1 MSKRKW
7 RRGPKILSLDELV
20 RQDVVFW
27 SDKPQPHGWF
37 MSWQFRMAA
46 NSIGKNGVIFYA
58 MPADKT
64 TRFSDE
70 DVVRAERR
78 MRTPSTLEGR
88 RSLIEILNTFD
99 RGHGDVDDVI
109 DEWEDDHGKGKES
122 VAGLL

>member
-27 SDKPQPHGWF
+27 SDKPQPRGWF

-46 NSIGKNGVIFYA
+46 DAIGKSGVIFYA
-58 MPADKT
+58 LPADKT

-70 DVVRAERR
+70 DVIRAERR
-78 MRTPSTLEGR
+78 MRTPPTLEGR

-109 DEWEDDHGKGKES
+109 DEWEDDRRY
-122 VAGLL
+122 